1 MIYPRQS
8 ATLSHAASAPLEFC
22 DDTFKKDRV
31 TALSHGYPRY
41 AIGVL
46 FCINLVSQLDRHILA
61 ALLPLIQSDYG
72 VSDQWTG
79 LLGASFIW
87 VFMLAALPFGHWAD
101 RGSRTRI
108 VTGGLVTWSV
118 ATAASGLVANFA
130 SLFAT
135 RSLVGSGGAAAAAAA
150 PSLIADYFPAQR
162 RTRALSIF
170 FVAGPVG
177 AGLGF
182 ILGGVLGQALG
193 WRTAFLAAGLP
204 GLLLT
209 GLAWSLRE
217 PARGGHDVST
227 DTAAL
232 SFRKALGHL
241 VRIRTY
247 VTVLASGTLVMFAIG
262 GVAVWLPTYLVRA
275 YAMSVSEAGT
285 LAGIALMVGALS
297 GTIAGGAFSDWLGRR
312 NHNALVHTTAGTLA
326 ISALLLAL
334 FLWSSSRAMLLPTM
348 LLVNFFLFCHMGPIN
363 TLIANVSSPNV
374 RGVAVSLQLLT
385 IHLLGDAFS
394 PALIGA
400 ASDTLQAR
408 GVTEAEALRSV
419 LLVFLPVPVLMAAA
433 CAWVAG
439 LWAPAD
445 MRRVVGSPSSVVSGQ

>member
-1 MIYPRQS
+1 MSSIP
-8 ATLSHAASAPLEFC
+8 P
-22 DDTFKKDRV
+22 
-31 TALSHGYPRY
+31 GYARY
-41 AIGVL
+41 AIGLL
-46 FCINLVSQLDRHILA
+46 FCINLVSQLDRNILA

-87 VFMLAALPFGHWAD
+87 VFMLTAMPFGYWAD
-101 RGSRTRI
+101 RGARTRI
-108 VTGGLVTWSV
+108 VTGGLVTWSL
-118 ATAASGLVANFA
+118 ATAASGLVPNFG

-135 RSLVGSGGAAAAAAA
+135 RALVGIGEAGAAAAA
-150 PSLIADYFPAQR
+150 PSMIADYFPAQR

-182 ILGGVLGQALG
+182 ILGGVLGQAFG

-209 GLAWSLRE
+209 GLAWALRE
-217 PARGGHDVST
+217 PPRGVHDVST

-232 SFRKALGHL
+232 PLRTALGRL

-275 YAMSVSEAGT
+275 YSMSISEAGT
-285 LAGIALMVGALS
+285 LAGIGLMIGALS
-297 GTIAGGAFSDWLGRR
+297 GTMAGGVFSEWLGRR
-312 NHNALVHTTAGTLA
+312 NHNALVHTTAGSLA

-334 FLWSSSRAMLLPTM
+334 FLWSSSRAALLPMM

-363 TLIANVSSPNV
+363 TLVANVSAANV

-408 GVTEAEALRSV
+408 GLSEAEALRSV
-419 LLVFLPVPVLMAAA
+419 LLVCLPVPVLLAAA
-433 CAWVAG
+433 CAWVAA

-445 MRRVVGSPSSVVSGQ
+445 MHRVVGSAAGGGVQ